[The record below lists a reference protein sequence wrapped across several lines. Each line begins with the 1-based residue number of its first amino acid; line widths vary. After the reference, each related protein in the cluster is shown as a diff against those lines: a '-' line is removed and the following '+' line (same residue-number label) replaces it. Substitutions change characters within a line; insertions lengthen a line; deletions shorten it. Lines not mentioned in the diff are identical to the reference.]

1 MRRHYSKTVQQLS
14 MAGICVLLWGCVQP
28 QQLELIERE
37 QRRIRTGTTS
47 LHADVA
53 SLRSELDSVRGNLAD
68 TRASMQQLEREFRAV
83 KEAIEETRYQMGQQ
97 IGQSSREGDQR
108 VRDLQARMAKLD
120 EVLKGQEAQIQAR
133 DEELKKLQE
142 TLLAVQSA
150 QARAQVAA
158 APAAASEAAAAET
171 DTIKRDY
178 DAAFRVLE
186 QKDYKLAI
194 GRFREFLKKHPK
206 SRLANNAQYWIGESY
221 YALRHYDQ
229 AILEFDEVRRIDPQG
244 DKVPAALLKQGFA
257 FAEIGERVNARL
269 ILQEVVERYPQ
280 SPEAAKAKERL
291 KALES

>member
-1 MRRHYSKTVQQLS
+1 